1 MSRALQGF
9 VLQVLSQVARCMSA
23 YAAALD
29 PHLAHVRSVTLN
41 LAVLRRARL
50 DIYRVLVSVMRTHRP
65 QEQVWLVL
73 AFQTLTVHLQVL
85 AHRMGQNSFQ
95 LPQLPPLPHNEGTL

>member
-1 MSRALQGF
+1 
-9 VLQVLSQVARCMSA
+9 MSA

-29 PHLAHVRSVTLN
+29 PHLTHVRSVTLN

-50 DIYRVLVSVMRTHRP
+50 DIYRVLVHVMRTHRP

-73 AFQTLTVHLQVL
+73 ALQMCTVQGQVL
-85 AHRMGQNSFQ
+85 AQRMGQGSFQ
-95 LPQLPPLPHNEGTL
+95 LPQLPYLPHNEGAT